1 MKAVS
6 NPFSPSFSSLS
17 LPATAFVATMDE
29 DKALEN
35 PALAIKASL
44 ESPIGSESLMNIAL
58 KKKSTNKNAKAC
70 ILISDNTRPVPYKGE
85 EGILLP
91 IINTLLDAGF
101 REEEITLLVATGMH
115 KSMSREE
122 LEVILDERILKMN
135 VKIVNHEP
143 TNPALLRYI
152 GTTERSTR
160 AVVDTRYLDAD
171 LKIATGLVES
181 HFMAGASGGRKAICP
196 GIIGEESTY
205 VFHGP
210 ELMADPRSR
219 DLNLIGNP
227 VHEESLAVAKLAG
240 MDFLVNVTLNGDFK
254 ITGVFSGDLEKA
266 HYAAVDKLKSAVVI
280 PLEKK
285 YPVVVTHAGFVGIN
299 HYQAA
304 KCAVDSLG
312 ALEKDGF
319 LVIIADV
326 TDKKGLIGSANY
338 RTTLALLKL
347 LGPDKF
353 IKLITSPDW
362 TFLPEQWQ
370 VQQWAKVFERIPQEH
385 MYFYAPQISDDEFPL
400 LPGKNIR
407 MLFSDSERKE
417 KDTRE
422 DGFALAVKHALEDI
436 AAIKGVSVE
445 DLDVAYLSE
454 GPYGVPEVKESNR

>member
-6 NPFSPSFSSLS
+6 NPFSSSFSSLS
-17 LPATAFVATMDE
+17 LPTSAFVATMDE
-29 DKALEN
+29 DKALDN
-35 PALAIKASL
+35 PALAIKDSL
-44 ESPIGSESLMNIAL
+44 ENPIGSESLMNIAL
-58 KKKSTNKNAKAC
+58 KKKKINKDAKAC

-85 EGILLP
+85 DGILLP
-91 IINTLLDAGF
+91 IINTLLEAGF

-122 LEVILDERILKMN
+122 LEVILDERIFKMD

-210 ELMADPRSR
+210 KLMADPRSR

-266 HYAAVDKLKSAVVI
+266 HYAAVEKLKSAVVI
-280 PLEKK
+280 PLAKK
-285 YPVVVTHAGFVGIN
+285 YSVVVTHAGFVGIN
-299 HYQAA
+299 HYQTA

-319 LVIIADV
+319 LVIIADT

-347 LGPDKF
+347 LGSEKF

-370 VQQWAKVFERIPQEH
+370 VQQWAKVFDVIPQEH
-385 MYFYAPQISDDEFPL
+385 MYFYAPQINDDEFSL

-407 MLFSDSERKE
+407 MLFTDKERE
-417 KDTRE
+417 KNDTRE
-422 DGFALAVKHALEDI
+422 DGFALAVKHALDDI

-454 GPYGVPEVKESNR
+454 GPYGVPVVKETN